1 MELSELQVKLYHE
14 NCWTAKLPEI
24 FPNCDI
30 LYPFSRNHSVRGTVT
45 RTMTKA
51 TKGEIKNLVQSNKF
65 SRFNPRIVG
74 AVSSTKNSQ
83 TYIVSF
89 LFTQKN
95 SVYGLVSGLKE
106 VILTKVSYKEGY
118 EIWNF
123 VMPNRGMRERAEIIK
138 GGIESVASIE
148 GIKIISQ
155 PDLMKENITDY
166 LRFYLPSSTYFLIN
180 SLSKIGYFDLPR
192 KVSIEDAAQILG
204 ISKGFISKVSRRI
217 FTLFREP

>member
-30 LYPFSRNHSVRGTVT
+30 LYPVSRNHEVKGTVT
-45 RTMTKA
+45 RTMTRA
-51 TKGEIKNLVQSNKF
+51 TKGEVKNLVQSNKF
-65 SRFNPRIVG
+65 SRFNPKIVG
-74 AVSSTKNSQ
+74 TISSTKKSQ
-83 TYIVSF
+83 TYIISF
-89 LFTQKN
+89 LFTQTN
-95 SVYGLVSGLKE
+95 SVYDFVSGLRE
-106 VILTKVSYKEGY
+106 IILTKVSYKEDY

-123 VMPNRGMRERAEIIK
+123 VMPNKGMRKREEIIK
-138 GGIESVASIE
+138 RNIENVASIE

-155 PDLMKENITDY
+155 PDLVKENITDY
-166 LRFYLPSSTYFLIN
+166 LRFYLPSSTYSLIN

-192 KVSIEDAAQILG
+192 KVSIEDAARILG

-217 FTLFREP
+217 FTLFHEP